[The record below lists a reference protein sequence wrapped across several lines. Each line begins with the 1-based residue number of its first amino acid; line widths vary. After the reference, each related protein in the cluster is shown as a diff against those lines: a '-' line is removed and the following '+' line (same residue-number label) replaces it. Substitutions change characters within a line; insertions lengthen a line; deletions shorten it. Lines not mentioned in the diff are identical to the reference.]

1 LGAAG
6 GDERIGTHGHTSS
19 AHNHGITDPGHPH
32 GLAGNNGGTT
42 GLVQFYNVANDTSY
56 SLQAGGTNL
65 INTPTATTGITI
77 NNATVTINDFAG
89 GAAANMPPAMMT
101 AYALFAGA

>member
-1 LGAAG
+1 MNQQVRGTGGA
-6 GDERIGTHGHTSS
+6 
-19 AHNHGITDPGHPH
+19 
-32 GLAGNNGGTT
+32 
-42 GLVQFYNVANDTSY
+42 Q
-56 SLQAGGTNL
+56 QAGSAGQGIET
-65 INTPTATTGITI
+65 ITPTMQSATTGITI